1 MYKKIL
7 LASDGSPASG
17 MALLEAAK
25 LAREGSELMV
35 LTVVVDPLTSFASP
49 YGLSYDAGLVR
60 NAALES
66 GREALERTVA
76 QLEEM
81 GIKVQGQ
88 LLDLTE
94 TASTNIAA
102 AILEEAQAWP
112 ADVVVIGTHGRGGF
126 KRFFLGSVAETLLR
140 IATLPVLLVRSAD
153 TGEKEV
159 GGEWPEKVMGD

>member
-7 LASDGSPASG
+7 LASDGSAASG

-25 LAREGSELMV
+25 LAREGGELLV
-35 LTVVVDPLTSFASP
+35 LTVVVDPLASFTSP
-49 YGLSYDAGLVR
+49 YGLAYDAGLVR
-60 NAALES
+60 NAAIES
-66 GREALERTVA
+66 GHEALERTLG

-81 GIKVQGQ
+81 NIKAEGQ
-88 LLDLTE
+88 LLDMTE

-112 ADVVVIGTHGRGGF
+112 ADIVVIGTHGRSGF

-140 IATLPVLLVRSAD
+140 IATFPVLLVRSAS
-153 TGEKEV
+153 EKDV
-159 GGEWPEKVMGD
+159 TGEWPEKVMGD

>member
-1 MYKKIL
+1 MYQRIL
-7 LASDGSPASG
+7 FASDGSPASEN
-17 MALLEAAK
+17 ALNEAAK
-25 LAREGSELMV
+25 LAREGAELMV
-35 LTVVVDPLTSFASP
+35 LTVVVDPLANFASP
-49 YGLSYDAGLVR
+49 YGLGYDAGLVR
-60 NAALES
+60 NAAVES
-66 GREALERTVA
+66 GNEALERTLG

-81 GIKVQGQ
+81 NIKAQGQ

-94 TASTNIAA
+94 TASSNIAA

-112 ADVVVIGTHGRGGF
+112 ADLVVIGTHGRSGF

-140 IATLPVLLVRSAD
+140 IATMPVLLVRSAN